1 MYVLWFTCS
10 QRLFIVLALQYFDM
24 SVHDIKDIPE
34 TCRAQLIRYLRSNRM
49 LKYKTSNLLEQP

>member
-1 MYVLWFTCS
+1 
-10 QRLFIVLALQYFDM
+10 M